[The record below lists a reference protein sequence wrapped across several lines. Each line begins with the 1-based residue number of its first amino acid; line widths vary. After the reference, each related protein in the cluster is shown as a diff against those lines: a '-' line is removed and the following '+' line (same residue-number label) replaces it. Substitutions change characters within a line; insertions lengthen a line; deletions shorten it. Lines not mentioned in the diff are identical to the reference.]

1 MSSNLYE
8 ELGISRDAP
17 PEQSILPLLVNYL
30 TSAHCFDPRIVRKA
44 YKKRALQTHPDR
56 LPAGATPEEKTASE
70 EKFRR
75 VRPNLLDENSLLTKV
90 NRSITPM
97 KSSVTL
103 RNEA

>member
-17 PEQSILPLLVNYL
+17 PEQSLSPLLVDYL
-30 TSAHCFDPRIVRKA
+30 TSAHHPLTVRKA

-70 EKFRR
+70 EMFRK
-75 VRPNLLDENSLLTKV
+75 VHQNSLEENLLLTKV
-90 NRSITPM
+90 NRSTMPM
-97 KSSVTL
+97 KS
-103 RNEA
+103 

>member
-17 PEQSILPLLVNYL
+17 PEQSLSPLLVHYL
-30 TSAHCFDPRIVRKA
+30 TSAHYLYPLAVRKA

-70 EKFRR
+70 EMFRR
-75 VRPNLLDENSLLTKV
+75 VCQNSLEENPLLTKV
-90 NRSITPM
+90 NRSTTPM
-97 KSSVTL
+97 KS
-103 RNEA
+103 